1 MQEWGHRAAII
12 KRFRT
17 LLWRPAVMHVL
28 RRAALLA
35 DEKERDKHIHAPQ
48 EAVGTPAALV
58 RQSLGFIDPAA
69 RYAAAFVNKGDQHTA
84 HVPDVHPLIVRVVG
98 ARNHVSTDG
107 LLEFRAE
114 VCPRQL
120 VALTS
125 SGIKGTCEAP
135 TGDDK
140 QRKKPTPEPE
150 STLRMW
156 IPGVML
162 QQVHPA
168 LVEDYLEKMSG
179 KGKGKMPDDSESD
192 DSDFTETPSAAES
205 SQRTTVASGRS
216 KRPTLPAVSRPKPDS
231 QPLDWRSEVDRML
244 AAQPKRRT
252 KKRTSA
258 PDEDRA
264 AKKRRVSEAS
274 FTEALR
280 RSPPDDDVI
289 DLTSD

>member
-1 MQEWGHRAAII
+1 
-12 KRFRT
+12 
-17 LLWRPAVMHVL
+17 
-28 RRAALLA
+28 
-35 DEKERDKHIHAPQ
+35 
-48 EAVGTPAALV
+48 
-58 RQSLGFIDPAA
+58 
-69 RYAAAFVNKGDQHTA
+69 
-84 HVPDVHPLIVRVVG
+84 
-98 ARNHVSTDG
+98 
-107 LLEFRAE
+107 
-114 VCPRQL
+114 
-120 VALTS
+120 
-125 SGIKGTCEAP
+125 
-135 TGDDK
+135 
-140 QRKKPTPEPE
+140 
-150 STLRMW
+150 
-156 IPGVML
+156 
-162 QQVHPA
+162 
-168 LVEDYLEKMSG
+168 VEDYLEKMSG

-244 AAQPKRRT
+244 AAQSKRRT